1 MPTFTYPGIQVSTAG
16 LATST
21 KQDTIIAELQ
31 DIDANTADVSTETT
45 LSALNAKVTAVDTG
59 SVAVA
64 SSALPSGAATEAS
77 LAIVAGDTTSLDAK
91 LPAQGAAL
99 TAASVPVNIASDQTV
114 PVSAASLPLPTGA
127 ATESTLSTLN
137 GKVTAC
143 DTGSVT
149 VVSSALPSGAATE
162 ASLATVAGDT
172 TSLDTKVPAQGAAV
186 TASSIPVNIASDQ
199 TVPVSAASL
208 PLPSGAATEASL
220 ATVAGDTTS
229 LDAKVPAQGAAV
241 TAASVPVNIASD
253 QTVPVSAASLP
264 LPSGAATESTL
275 STLNGK
281 VTACNTGAVVISSS
295 ALPSGAATAANQA
308 SILAELQRIET
319 KTPVDFLDT
328 GLLDASST
336 NIATAG
342 TTVVASLAANCSE
355 LEIVE
360 DIGEFM
366 ALTDGSDVILA
377 YLPLGGGRVK
387 VSISSSTALKL
398 KSLTGS
404 AITTGEIAIN
414 FLD

>member
-114 PVSAASLPLPTGA
+114 PVSAASLPLPT
-127 ATESTLSTLN
+127 
-137 GKVTAC
+137 
-143 DTGSVT
+143 
-149 VVSSALPSGAATE
+149 
-162 ASLATVAGDT
+162 
-172 TSLDTKVPAQGAAV
+172 
-186 TASSIPVNIASDQ
+186 
-199 TVPVSAASL
+199 
-208 PLPSGAATEASL
+208 
-220 ATVAGDTTS
+220 
-229 LDAKVPAQGAAV
+229 
-241 TAASVPVNIASD
+241 
-253 QTVPVSAASLP
+253 
-264 LPSGAATESTL
+264 GAATESTL